1 MNFLYILAL
10 ATVGALIG
18 WGTNRLAVKLLFRP
32 LKSYRIPLVHVE
44 VQGLIP
50 KRKKEIAKIIGRT
63 IENDFISIEEIID
76 EVLEKQRSGNVM
88 DHIKAKL
95 RSITAKKMPTFLPR
109 SMKEKIHTY
118 IEDLVEEE
126 GENMILELIDNMSRN
141 ANQNLQLATLIEEK
155 INRFPIYKLETIVQ
169 EVAKKELKHIEVLGG
184 VLGFIIGLFQAL
196 LVLFLW

>member
-1 MNFLYILAL
+1 MNVIYLLTLAI
-10 ATVGALIG
+10 VGSFIG

-32 LKSYRIPLVHVE
+32 LRSYRIPIINVE

-76 EVLEKQRSGNVM
+76 EVLEKQRDGNVM
-88 DHIKAKL
+88 DIIKTKL
-95 RSITAKKMPTFLPR
+95 RIIASKKMPTFLPR
-109 SMKEKIHTY
+109 GMKEKIHTY
-118 IEDLVEEE
+118 IDDLVEEE

-141 ANQNLQLATLIEEK
+141 TNQNFQLATLIEDK

-169 EVAKKELKHIEVLGG
+169 EVAKKELKHIEILGG
-184 VLGFIIGLFQAL
+184 VLGFIIGLIQGS
-196 LVLFLW
+196 LVLLL